1 MSPKDAGLTIG
12 HLLSHAVCV
21 QDPKN
26 YRSRAP
32 SPCADDVHWPI
43 CTMGQGPAGPA
54 GRQFEVSLRE
64 SREVWEDGSVLTW
77 PCLGFGF
84 LPVSAFRGLGGIQ
97 AVVQTEAVIKSQESG
112 APWTPSLC
120 DCCETRRSSC
130 LELVQVRSSTTT
142 CDIPSAARWPEGNT
156 TH

>member
-1 MSPKDAGLTIG
+1 MSPTDAGLTIG

-43 CTMGQGPAGPA
+43 CTMGQGPA

-97 AVVQTEAVIKSQESG
+97 AVVQTEAVIKSQESVHHG
-112 APWTPSLC
+112 RLLSAIAVILGDLRAWSLC
-120 DCCETRRSSC
+120 K
-130 LELVQVRSSTTT
+130 
-142 CDIPSAARWPEGNT
+142 
-156 TH
+156 